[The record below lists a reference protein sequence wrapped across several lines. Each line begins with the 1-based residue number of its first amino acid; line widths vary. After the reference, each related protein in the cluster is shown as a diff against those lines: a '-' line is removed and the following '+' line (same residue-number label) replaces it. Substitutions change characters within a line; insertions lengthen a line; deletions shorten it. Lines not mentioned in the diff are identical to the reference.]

1 MYVCTNNDDEEW
13 GNKHYTTSV
22 WHRYLWQ
29 SEEEPRIPT
38 VCVIYKYIYIYIIY
52 MVLDNIDTHRESAQ
66 LLFFV
71 LHCITTIWWFIFFKG
86 MKDACSFLMF
96 WSKSNPCSLSTSTSS
111 SCWSDPLLTS
121 LPPSSLSSS
130 WRTMCNYTSN
140 TFILPKQVFDI
151 NILKNNLLLTPVSTS
166 YCYCYCYGYDYHSF
180 HSFIIHWLVINTVCY
195 VVDDD
200 DDGD

>member
-111 SCWSDPLLTS
+111 SCWSLTYFLTS
-121 LPPSSLSSS
+121 
-130 WRTMCNYTSN
+130 
-140 TFILPKQVFDI
+140 FITVIVMEDDVQLYLKYFHTPKAGI
-151 NILKNNLLLTPVSTS
+151 RYKYLKK
-166 YCYCYCYGYDYHSF
+166 
-180 HSFIIHWLVINTVCY
+180 
-195 VVDDD
+195 
-200 DDGD
+200 